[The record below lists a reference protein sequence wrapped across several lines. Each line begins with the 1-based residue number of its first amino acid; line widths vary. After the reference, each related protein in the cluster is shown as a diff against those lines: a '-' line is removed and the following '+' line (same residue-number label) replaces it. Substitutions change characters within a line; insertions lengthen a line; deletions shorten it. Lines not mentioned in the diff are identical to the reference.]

1 MARPGQGPWLSGTA
15 TGSRS
20 GRRLVAWQV
29 GQFALVGVVA
39 LAIVALATSIASR
52 RVGEREAIADA
63 RITTVIRAQ
72 GLVTPVLT
80 DDLVAGD
87 ESAIARVD
95 EVVRRDVLDDSLV
108 RVKVWAADGRI
119 VYSDEPE
126 LIGTSWELG
135 EDKRESMATGR
146 IEAGVSDL
154 TEPENLY
161 ERGSG
166 KLLEVYLP
174 VATPSGEVLLF
185 EAYYRY
191 GLVTAQGER
200 LWRSFA
206 PIAIGAL
213 VLLELVQIPLAW
225 SLARR
230 LRQRMRER
238 ESLLHRALEASDI
251 ERRRIASDL
260 HDGVVQDL
268 TGVAFALSAAARREP
283 DPVADRTVI
292 GESADSVRASIRELR
307 TLLVD
312 IYPPDFDDT
321 TLESALADLLSR
333 ANEQG
338 IATQLDTGGLRDPLP
353 DPVARILYRSIQ
365 EGLRNALDHA
375 HAGTITVS
383 VGTEN
388 GVARASVAD
397 DGAGFD
403 PDVLPQR
410 HAEGHLGLTALRGL
424 LTDAGGT
431 LEITTRPGAGT
442 TICATVPLP

>member
-1 MARPGQGPWLSGTA
+1 MARPRQEPWLSGTA

-29 GQFALVGVVA
+29 GQFALAGIVA
-39 LAIVALATSIASR
+39 LLIVALATSIASR

-80 DDLVAGD
+80 DDLTAGD
-87 ESAIARVD
+87 ESAINRVD

-108 RVKVWAADGRI
+108 RVKVWTADGRI

-126 LIGTSWELG
+126 LIGTSWRLGADEL
-135 EDKRESMATGR
+135 ESMATGR

-154 TEPENLY
+154 SEPENIY
-161 ERGSG
+161 ERGAG

-174 VATPSGEVLLF
+174 VTTPSGEVLLF

-191 GLVTAQGER
+191 GLVTSQGDR

-251 ERRRIASDL
+251 ERRQIASDL

-268 TGVAFALSAAARREP
+268 TGVAFALSAASRRDH
-283 DPVADRTVI
+283 DPTADAAVI
-292 GESADSVRASIRELR
+292 AESADSVRDSIRDLR

-312 IYPPDFDDT
+312 IYPPDFGEVT
-321 TLESALADLLSR
+321 FESALSDLLAR
-333 ANEQG
+333 ADERD
-338 IATQLDTGGLRDPLP
+338 IDTRLDTTALRDPLP
-353 DPVARILYRSIQ
+353 DPVARVLYRSIQ
-365 EGLRNALDHA
+365 EGVRNALDHA
-375 HAGTITVS
+375 GASTIAVT

-388 GVARASVAD
+388 AGAYASVAD
-397 DGAGFD
+397 DGTGFD
-403 PDVLPQR
+403 PALITER
-410 HAEGHLGLTALRGL
+410 HADGHLGLTALRGL
-424 LTDAGGT
+424 ITDAGGS
-431 LEITTRPGAGT
+431 LDITSQPGSGT